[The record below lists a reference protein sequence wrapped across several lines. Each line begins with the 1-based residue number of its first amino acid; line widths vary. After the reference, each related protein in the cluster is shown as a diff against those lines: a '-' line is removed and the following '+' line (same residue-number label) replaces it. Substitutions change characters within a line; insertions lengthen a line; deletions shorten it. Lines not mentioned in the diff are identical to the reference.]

1 VGRRPNGCPTTATVP
16 EGAAGPRQDHAQPI
30 EAAVV
35 LTERA
40 WVITRYFDAF
50 NKARRDRWV
59 FGDRRSGAYLHKFA
73 WTRIVRHQIVKGG
86 ASPDDP
92 ALTEYWTSRRRKA
105 PLPIDNTS
113 LRLLKVQ
120 EGRCPICED
129 MLLAVDDRP
138 QSPREWEHQ
147 PDPTPCRNLC
157 AFEHAAFAAARTSR
171 ACRHSPPFVR
181 GRLVDGPVCWRRSMS
196 KTACSPSA

>member
-1 VGRRPNGCPTTATVP
+1 VGFSATA
-16 EGAAGPRQDHAQPI
+16 E
-30 EAAVV
+30 
-35 LTERA
+35 
-40 WVITRYFDAF
+40 
-50 NKARRDRWV
+50 
-59 FGDRRSGAYLHKFA
+59 SGAYLHKFA

-105 PLPIDNTS
+105 PQPIDNTS

-157 AFEHAAFAAARTSR
+157 AFEHAASPQLARR
-171 ACRHSPPFVR
+171 VLAVI
-181 GRLVDGPVCWRRSMS
+181 RRYLCED
-196 KTACSPSA
+196 AW